1 MSVNRLKHIPGF
13 SIDTVAEA
21 AGNDPEILRLEN
33 LDTDILPP
41 ENVLEA
47 TRKAIGR
54 DQDNSYLPFV
64 GQEALRELIANQLN
78 EKYASDFSSRQVVLS
93 CGATE
98 AMLNVLLATTDP
110 GDEVVL
116 TDPTYAGMIYRVK
129 LAGAV
134 PRLVPFEREENHW
147 HLDLKALRLSIRN
160 NTRALFIMNP
170 SMPSG
175 AVLSAEDWETIA
187 DLCREHQLWLIYN
200 ASMERLLFDGK
211 AVIHP
216 LMFEGM
222 RDRTITLGSVS
233 KEYRMIG
240 WRLGWAVAPHPI
252 IDDIARVGIY
262 NAVTPTGIS
271 QAGALEAL
279 KTPESDFVAYLSLLQ
294 ERRDIVNEQLK
305 GYDMLSAAGGW
316 SQLLDVSSF
325 GMEALE
331 ASRLLL
337 ERGKVAATHMTHWGE
352 KNSQQFIRLVFSN
365 EPVGRLK
372 TLRERFDRTFKQ

>member
-1 MSVNRLKHIPGF
+1 MSVNRLKNIPGF
-13 SIDTVAEA
+13 SIDKVAQA
-21 AGNDPEILRLEN
+21 AGNDPNVLRMEN

-54 DQDNSYLPFV
+54 DEDNSYLPFI
-64 GQEALRELIANQLN
+64 GQVPLRKRVAERLNQQ
-78 EKYASDFSSRQVVLS
+78 YSCDFSEANVVLS

-116 TDPTYAGMIYRVK
+116 TDPTYAGMIQRVR

-134 PRLVPFEREENHW
+134 PRLVPFEREGSSW
-147 HLDLKALRLSIRN
+147 RLDLKALKLSIRN
-160 NTRALFIMNP
+160 HTRALFIMNP

-175 AVLSAEDWETIA
+175 AVLSYEEWQAIAE
-187 DLCREHQLWLIYN
+187 LCREYKLWLIYN
-200 ASMERLLFDGK
+200 AAMERILFDGK
-211 AVIHP
+211 EVIHP

-222 RDRTITLGSVS
+222 AERTLTLGSVS

-240 WRLGWAVAPHPI
+240 WRMGWTVAPKPI

-279 KTPESDFVAYLSLLQ
+279 KTPESDFREYLEELQ
-294 ERRDIVNEQLK
+294 RRRDMVNLQLSS
-305 GYDMLSAAGGW
+305 YEMVSAEGGW
-316 SQLLDVSSF
+316 SQLVDVSGF
-325 GMEALE
+325 GMEASR

-337 ERGKVAATHMTHWGE
+337 EKGEVAATPMTHWGE

-365 EPVGRLK
+365 ESVERLSSLK
-372 TLRERFDRTFKQ
+372 MRFDQTFRS